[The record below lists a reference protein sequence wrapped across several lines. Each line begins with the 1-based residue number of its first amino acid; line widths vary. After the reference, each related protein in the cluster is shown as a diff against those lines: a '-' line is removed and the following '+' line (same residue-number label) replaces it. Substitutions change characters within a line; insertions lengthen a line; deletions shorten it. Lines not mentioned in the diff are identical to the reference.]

1 MNPKTFTALV
11 FLIILISCSPKTFR
25 RDLFLAQTNNADS
38 IATIKMI
45 EAVVD
50 SLKTYCPIDF
60 DSLGGK
66 GYRALLDEVAK
77 EIPQR
82 VSSNVDFV
90 FHARRFFDQVTH
102 EDPHFRIFPGRDSNN
117 GYKFKSSNVPV
128 PPFSG
133 LLIGDT
139 LVVNQSYCKTIR
151 KGDRIVSINH
161 IPVGE
166 YARYSYRDRYTDMR
180 MFVWLYHFNFHTHYK
195 MELERNGTVLNTV
208 EKGITWAN
216 YGVEQGKFIDYRLM
230 HEDRCGYFKIREFTN
245 NPYIL
250 KHFKRFVEQMK
261 QAGYQRLVIDL
272 RENPGG
278 SGYMLD
284 EFFAVFSDKDTL
296 LYLNDA
302 MALASPKT
310 ADYGFKPY
318 QHGQLLSL
326 SPNEVVKA
334 IPLKRSSQ
342 SFSLNT
348 YVLISRSTGSTAASF
363 ANICQYNGIATLV
376 GEPLAHNALGYG
388 EVEVGRIAG
397 NPYTYSLVRYNENTK
412 ANNGIVQPDVS
423 IPYVA
428 KDYMQGGDALLEK
441 ALAYICNSSLGCG
454 K

>member
-1 MNPKTFTALV
+1 MSTKKRIP
-11 FLIILISCSPKTFR
+11 FLFIVILILCACSPKNFR
-25 RDLFLAQTNNADS
+25 RDLFLAQTDTANS
-38 IATIKMI
+38 IATMETI

-90 FHARRFFDQVTH
+90 FHARSFFDQVTH

-117 GYKFKSSNVPV
+117 GYKFKSSIVPV

-133 LLIGDT
+133 LMIGDT
-139 LVVNQSYCKTIR
+139 LVVNQSYCKTIK
-151 KGDRIVSINH
+151 KGDRIVTINH

-180 MFVWLYHFNFHTHYK
+180 MLVWLYQFNFHTHYN
-195 MELERNGTVLNTV
+195 MVLERNGTVLNTV
-208 EKGITWAN
+208 EKGITWAK
-216 YGVEQGKFIDYRLM
+216 YGVEQGKFFDCRLM
-230 HEDRCGYFKIREFTN
+230 HEYRCGYFKIREFTN

-250 KHFKRFVEQMK
+250 KQFKRFVEQMK

-284 EFFAVFSDKDTL
+284 EFFAVFSNKDSL

-302 MALASPKT
+302 VALASPKT
-310 ADYGFKPY
+310 ADYGFKPFQY
-318 QHGQLLSL
+318 GQLLKL
-326 SPNEVVKA
+326 PPDEVVKTIA
-334 IPLKRSSQ
+334 LKRYQ
-342 SFSLNT
+342 S
-348 YVLISRSTGSTAASF
+348 
-363 ANICQYNGIATLV
+363 
-376 GEPLAHNALGYG
+376 
-388 EVEVGRIAG
+388 
-397 NPYTYSLVRYNENTK
+397 
-412 ANNGIVQPDVS
+412 IV
-423 IPYVA
+423 
-428 KDYMQGGDALLEK
+428 
-441 ALAYICNSSLGCG
+441 CT
-454 K
+454 